1 MNKKTRKRMKD
12 YPVASPMWWEAFEEE
27 QKEFDRLQVRF
38 NRIFVGMLCIPLFA
52 MLVLALAILFA

>member
-1 MNKKTRKRMKD
+1 MKD